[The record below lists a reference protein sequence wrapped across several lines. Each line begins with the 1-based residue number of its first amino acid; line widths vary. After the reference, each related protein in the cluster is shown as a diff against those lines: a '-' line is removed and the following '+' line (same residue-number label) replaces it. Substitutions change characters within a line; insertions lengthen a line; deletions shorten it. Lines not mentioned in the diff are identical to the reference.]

1 MKEVNYQK
9 SIMTSSLLN
18 EALENQVNRLFGNDI
33 GKARLA
39 YVLLHD
45 KKKQETFE
53 KMNECVNAVKRNISS
68 GNYRNALGLLV
79 VLKKEIDEFRI

>member
-1 MKEVNYQK
+1 MKEVTYQK
-9 SIMTSSLLN
+9 NLITSSLLN
-18 EALENQVNRLFGNDI
+18 EALENQINRLFGNEM

-45 KKKQETFE
+45 KKKQETYE
-53 KMNECVNAVKRNISS
+53 TMNECVNSVKRNISS

-79 VLKKEIDEFRI
+79 VLKKEIDEFRV